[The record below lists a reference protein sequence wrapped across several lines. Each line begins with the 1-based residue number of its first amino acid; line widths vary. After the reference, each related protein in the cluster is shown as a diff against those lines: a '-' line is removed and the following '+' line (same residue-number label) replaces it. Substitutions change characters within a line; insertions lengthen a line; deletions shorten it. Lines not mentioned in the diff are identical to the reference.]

1 MGRSRG
7 GPGGRLNREIYIFPK
22 VFAFVQ
28 RRKFAKL
35 FKVSERKKSKKR
47 CEREKHISTK
57 VFAIFKL
64 QKALRKP
71 LEVILMYVEASR
83 DGLEAS

>member
-1 MGRSRG
+1 M
-7 GPGGRLNREIYIFPK
+7 FK
-22 VFAFVQ
+22 K
-28 RRKFAKL
+28 RKFAKF
-35 FKVSERKKSKKR
+35 FKVSERKEFKKNDVSAR
-47 CEREKHISTK
+47 NTFLRR
-57 VFAIFKL
+57 VFAVLKL